1 MPGVDANNDE
11 LIKSLSAQLI
21 YPLIEQEDKTI
32 ITITKI
38 GMGFG
43 ANMNRTGANVKEEGW
58 ARHAAG
64 GGVSIFPVAVLII
77 FNGISGPEGVKV
89 VALSPP
95 GESLSDI
102 AHDLM
107 EKMMSHKKMQ
117 EKITDDMA
125 AIKVE

>member
-11 LIKSLSAQLI
+11 LIKSLSARLI
-21 YPLIEQEDKTI
+21 CQSIEQEDKI
-32 ITITKI
+32 IIPIAKI

-43 ANMNRTGANVKEEGW
+43 TNMNRTGANVKEEGW

-64 GGVSIFPVAVLII
+64 GGVGIFPVAVLII
-77 FNGISGPEGVKV
+77 FKGISGPEGVKV

-107 EKMMSHKKMQ
+107 EKMMRL
-117 EKITDDMA
+117 
-125 AIKVE
+125 